1 MTQESVVLVSGVR
14 TAIGKFGGGFRD
26 VPASDLGAEV
36 IKEAVRRS
44 GVQPSLVDEVVM
56 GCVGQVAFDAFIARV
71 CGVKA
76 GLPIEVTAHTVNRL
90 CSSGLQAIVTGR
102 QQILS
107 GDAEVVVAGGVE
119 NMTRLPYYLR
129 KARYGYTMGNGILE
143 DGLITALSCPF
154 GEYPMGITAENV
166 AEKFNIT
173 REEQDEFALSS
184 QQKAALA
191 IAEGKFI
198 NEIIPFAVSQRKGDA
213 VIVSHDEHPRPD
225 TTIET
230 LKKLKPAF
238 KKDGTVTAGNSS
250 GINDAA
256 AAVVMMRETRAVEL
270 GLTPVLR
277 IVAVAVAAVEPAIMG
292 VGPVPAIQKA
302 LFKAK
307 MKLEE
312 IDLIE
317 LNEAF
322 ASQSVAVCKQL
333 GLDMSKVNVNGG
345 AIALGHPIGASG
357 AILTVKL
364 MHEMPRRKARYGL
377 VSLCIGGGQ
386 GLTVIFERL

>member
-1 MTQESVVLVSGVR
+1 MTQEHVVIVSGVR
-14 TAIGKFGGGFRD
+14 TAIGKLGGGFRD
-26 VPASDLGAEV
+26 VPASDLGAEA
-36 IKEAVRRS
+36 IKEAVRRA
-44 GVQPSLVDEVVM
+44 GIQPDMVDEVVM
-56 GCVGQVAFDAFIARV
+56 GCVGQIASDAFVARV
-71 CGVKA
+71 CGIKA

-102 QQILS
+102 QQILA
-107 GDAEVVVAGGVE
+107 GDSEVVVAGGVE
-119 NMTRLPYYLR
+119 NMTRLPYYLH
-129 KARYGYTMGNGILE
+129 KARYGYTMGHGIME
-143 DGLITALSCPF
+143 DGVIAALTCPF
-154 GEYPMGITAENV
+154 GQYLMGMTAENV
-166 AEKFNIT
+166 AEKFNIS
-173 REEQDEFALSS
+173 RAEQDEFALSS

-191 IAEGKFI
+191 IAEGKFLD
-198 NEIIPFAVSQRKGDA
+198 EIISVAVPQKKGDN
-213 VIVSHDEHPRPD
+213 VIVHHDEHPKPD
-225 TTIET
+225 TTIEM

-256 AAVVMMRETRAVEL
+256 AAVVMMSQAKAAEL
-270 GLTPVLR
+270 GLKPVLR
-277 IVAVAVAAVEPAIMG
+277 IVAAAVAAVEPAIMG
-292 VGPVPAIQKA
+292 VGPVPAIKKV

-333 GLDMSKVNVNGG
+333 NLDMSRVNVNGG

-357 AILTVKL
+357 AVLAVKL

-386 GLTVIFERL
+386 GMAVIFERL